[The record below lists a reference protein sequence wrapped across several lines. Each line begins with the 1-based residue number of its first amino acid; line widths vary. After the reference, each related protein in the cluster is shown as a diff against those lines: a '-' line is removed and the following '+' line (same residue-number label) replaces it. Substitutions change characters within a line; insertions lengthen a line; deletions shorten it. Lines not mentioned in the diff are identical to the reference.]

1 MQALFCTGIA
11 FLPRSIA
18 WVCSNDE
25 WLCSDTIRCRSIYS
39 ISLDVSPLFISFAL
53 FEEWYERC
61 NTSTS
66 PTLSERFPD
75 SSLSRSSCK
84 TLYYS
89 LPYFTTMYST
99 KSIHK
104 NINPNYRQTYTST
117 VTHTTE
123 MESDYP
129 GGGRKSNSS
138 HRNTQRM
145 QTMASLS
152 NWSTNQTL
160 TRRYLS
166 STPRRS
172 HWTQENWGL
181 DLATYQNRAN
191 LHVTRQLNVTA
202 ASWNKKTSCSSC
214 IEMIPRK
221 RNFSGSRRTLLCLQ
235 GTGMEENWK
244 VWSSCLTLGD
254 LASRHTIQTVPTIA
268 FTIYPSTPRS
278 NSIGK
283 GTIQLGG

>member
-1 MQALFCTGIA
+1 MFRRYLYRLHYLKNDTNAAILRLLLLWAKDSQTVHCHALLARPSTTRCLISQPCTQ
-11 FLPRSIA
+11 RSPF
-18 WVCSNDE
+18 
-25 WLCSDTIRCRSIYS
+25 IR
-39 ISLDVSPLFISFAL
+39 
-53 FEEWYERC
+53 
-61 NTSTS
+61 TSTRTIDRRTPPS
-66 PTLSERFPD
+66 A
-75 SSLSRSSCK
+75 
-84 TLYYS
+84 
-89 LPYFTTMYST
+89 
-99 KSIHK
+99 
-104 NINPNYRQTYTST
+104 
-117 VTHTTE
+117 THTTE

-129 GGGRKSNSS
+129 GGGRESNSS
-138 HRNTQRM
+138 PRNTQRM
-145 QTMASLS
+145 HTMGSLS

-244 VWSSCLTLGD
+244 VRSSCLTLGD

-278 NSIGK
+278 NPIGK